1 MIIFF
6 TGGNYFMTT
15 ICAVRHNGHTAMAGD
30 GQVTMGEKVIMKGT
44 AHKVRKIYDNKVAV
58 GFAGTVSDAFNLQ
71 DRFEKKLNQYSGNL
85 QRAAVELAQE
95 WRGDQQLQ
103 KLEALLVVMDK
114 DNLLLVSG
122 SGEVIEPDND
132 VLAIGSGG
140 NYALS
145 AAIALTNHALEMSA
159 KEIAKS
165 SLHIAGDIDI
175 FTNHNVIT
183 EVL

>member
-1 MIIFF
+1 
-6 TGGNYFMTT
+6 MTT
-15 ICAVRHNGHTAMAGD
+15 ICAVRHHGHTAMAGD
-30 GQVTMGEKVIMKGT
+30 GQVTRGEQVIMKGT
-44 AHKVRKIYDNKVAV
+44 AHKIRKIYDGKVAV
-58 GFAGTVSDAFNLQ
+58 GFAGSVSDALNLQ

-85 QRAAVELAQE
+85 QRASVELAQE

-140 NYALS
+140 NYAL
-145 AAIALTNHALEMSA
+145 AAAVALSGHAPEMS
-159 KEIAKS
+159 
-165 SLHIAGDIDI
+165 
-175 FTNHNVIT
+175 
-183 EVL
+183 

>member
-1 MIIFF
+1 
-6 TGGNYFMTT
+6 MTT

-30 GQVTMGEKVIMKGT
+30 GQVTMGEQVIMKGT
-44 AHKVRKIYDNKVAV
+44 AHKIRKIYDGKVAV
-58 GFAGTVSDAFNLQ
+58 GFAGSVSDALNLQ

-85 QRAAVELAQE
+85 QRASVELAQE

-140 NYALS
+140 NYAL
-145 AAIALTNHALEMSA
+145 AAAVALTAHAPEMSA
-159 KEIAKS
+159 EEIAQS
-165 SLHIAGDIDI
+165 ALHIAGNIDI
-175 FTNHNVIT
+175 FTNQNVIT